1 MKNIYQV
8 ANGIVSFGKDIDPNL
23 YKSSLPA
30 GFYATATTP
39 MAPGKVFFKCS

>member
-30 GFYATATTP
+30 GFYATATTLWP
-39 MAPGKVFFKCS
+39 QVKYF